1 MNYELSVL
9 LGTIFATY
17 LWRGLGVLLSGR
29 INVETELFKWVTC
42 VTYAMVAALVV
53 RIIILPVGLLEEVPL
68 LVRLVALMTS
78 VFVMMRLPRPWGGLL
93 PGLLV
98 GCVVIAL
105 GYSLSQVT
113 QV

>member
-1 MNYELSVL
+1 MSYELSVL

-29 INVETELFKWVTC
+29 INVETEFFKWVTC

-68 LVRLVALMTS
+68 AVRLVALLVA
-78 VFVMMRLPRPWGGLL
+78 VFVMMRLPRPWGGLV

-98 GCVVIAL
+98 GSVLVAL
-105 GYSLSQVT
+105 GYSLSQLT
-113 QV
+113 

>member
-29 INVETELFKWVTC
+29 INLETELFKWVTC

-105 GYSLSQVT
+105 GYNLSQVT